1 MVEYILYGGKGGVGK
16 TTCAAATGLELADRG
31 EQTLLVSTDPAH
43 SLSDTLKTDL
53 SGEPTWVEEN
63 LWGVEADPEA
73 GQTTYRTV
81 LKALAADFREA
92 GIQLDDGDIDRLFAA
107 GFVPG
112 SDEVAAL
119 EFFSEYGN
127 DNDWNWIVFDTA
139 PTGHTLRL
147 LTLPDVLL
155 ESMTTATKVRG
166 QVRRLVDSA
175 RSMVVGPAAF
185 FGRGNDKTEIDVF
198 RERMDE
204 IAGIIRDPARTDF
217 RVVLLPE
224 TLAIDET
231 RRLIENLRSFG
242 VPVETLLINRVLESP
257 PDECERCQERMI
269 RHETQ
274 LERVHQ
280 LFPNMNI
287 QTLPDR
293 GAEVYGRT
301 ALEQLAEQITV

>member
-1 MVEYILYGGKGGVGK
+1 
-16 TTCAAATGLELADRG
+16 
-31 EQTLLVSTDPAH
+31 
-43 SLSDTLKTDL
+43 
-53 SGEPTWVEEN
+53 
-63 LWGVEADPEA
+63 
-73 GQTTYRTV
+73 
-81 LKALAADFREA
+81 
-92 GIQLDDGDIDRLFAA
+92 
-107 GFVPG
+107 
-112 SDEVAAL
+112 
-119 EFFSEYGN
+119 
-127 DNDWNWIVFDTA
+127 
-139 PTGHTLRL
+139 
-147 LTLPDVLL
+147 
-155 ESMTTATKVRG
+155 
-166 QVRRLVDSA
+166 
-175 RSMVVGPAAF
+175 MVVGPAAF
-185 FGRGNDKTEIDVF
+185 FSRGNDKTEIDVF